1 MEKNPKN
8 KKVIQ
13 LEVVDDLEDSGVSS
27 IALVDEPAIEKYF
40 VYMRN
45 EKFVEPSAGESQ
57 SDFMGRC
64 VPAMLDE
71 GKDQDQA
78 VAMCIS
84 MYEQKHGKQKFA
96 DYPWEQ
102 CISDA
107 ADRGLDEESQKA
119 LCGWIRWNMGDESFD
134 FQPGSLPPYV
144 EQAPKK
150 KEMTTKLRKEV
161 ASKLIPSSDKFVFA
175 VDKADQHV
183 LCGIAMVPDMEIFRK
198 DENGDPYYVKFSA
211 ETIAKIQEKFMRELR
226 NQATNLD
233 HMEDTPAGAYVFES
247 YIVEDPASDKAN
259 TVYNLG
265 APKGAWIVKMR
276 VTNEKVWQAIKAGKY
291 KGFSIEGNFID
302 KEELDKI
309 EQDKNLL
316 EQIMNIL
323 ES

>member
-1 MEKNPKN
+1 
-8 KKVIQ
+8 
-13 LEVVDDLEDSGVSS
+13 
-27 IALVDEPAIEKYF
+27 
-40 VYMRN
+40 
-45 EKFVEPSAGESQ
+45 
-57 SDFMGRC
+57 
-64 VPAMLDE
+64 
-71 GKDQDQA
+71 
-78 VAMCIS
+78 MCIS
-84 MYEQKHGKQKFA
+84 MYEQKHAKQKFA
-96 DYPWEQ
+96 DYPWED
-102 CISDA
+102 CIADA
-107 ADRGLDEESQKA
+107 ADRGIDEEGAKA

-134 FQPGSLPPYV
+134 FDPGSLPPYI

-150 KEMTTKLRKEV
+150 RTKLEDLADVCDEGYEAYGLKELNGKMVPNCVPIKASKLRKEV
-161 ASKLIPSSDKFVFA
+161 ATKLIPSSDKFVFA